1 MALPYRVSEVRKGGL
16 MYECRIFEL
25 SLDRP
30 TVEKFINSRTFQGGH
45 WQVVSVTQVGTSVWI
60 TAVRPA

>member
-1 MALPYRVSEVRKGGL
+1 
-16 MYECRIFEL
+16 MYEYRIFEL

-30 TVEKFINSRTFQGGH
+30 TTEKFLNSRTFRSAH
-45 WQVVSVTQVGTSVWI
+45 WQVVSVQQVGTSVWI